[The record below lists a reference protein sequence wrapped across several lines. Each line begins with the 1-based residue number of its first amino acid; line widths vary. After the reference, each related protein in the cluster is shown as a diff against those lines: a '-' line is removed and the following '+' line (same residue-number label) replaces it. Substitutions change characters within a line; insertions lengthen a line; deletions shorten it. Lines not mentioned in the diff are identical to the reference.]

1 MVLRLGTAC
10 LLLALTVTPAI
21 AHAQVHAQ
29 VSDAD
34 RATAR
39 SLAVEG
45 QEALDRKDFPTALD
59 RFQRAD
65 AIIHAPT
72 LLLGVARAQ
81 VGLGQW
87 IAAQESYNRILR
99 EGAPEGSPEPF
110 FEALDAARKELDA
123 LAPRIPQVLITVQGA
138 EAAEVTIDGEPVPR
152 AAIGVKRPV
161 DPGEHIIRATAEGRV
176 PVKVEIE
183 VAEGTTREVPLEL
196 SPIPRPASAARPR
209 APIMLPPPAEGTT
222 ASGDSRAIFGIAALG
237 LGGLGLAV
245 GGVAGVYAVMQ
256 HGDLLDACPDR
267 RCDASLQGD
276 IDSYHTLGT
285 ISTIGL
291 AVGAASAGV
300 GAYLLLTAPRSPQ
313 PAQIAIAPMIGL
325 GHIGAMGRF

>member
-1 MVLRLGTAC
+1 
-10 LLLALTVTPAI
+10 LLFALIATPAV
-21 AHAQVHAQ
+21 ARAQI
-29 VSDAD
+29 SDAD

-59 RFQRAD
+59 RFHRAD

-81 VGLGQW
+81 VGMGQW

-138 EAAEVTIDGEPVPR
+138 DAAEVTIDGEPVPR

-161 DPGEHIIRATAEGRV
+161 DPGTHIIRAKAEGRA
-176 PVKVEIE
+176 PVMVEVE

-196 SPIPRPASAARPR
+196 WPIVRPSSAARPR
-209 APIMLPPPAEGTT
+209 APVVTLPPPDAGAT
-222 ASGDSRAIFGIAALG
+222 APGDGRMMFGVAALG

-245 GGVAGVYAVMQ
+245 GGVAGVFAMLQ
-256 HGDLLDACPDR
+256 HGDLTEACPDQQ
-267 RCDASLQGD
+267 CDPSLQGD

-285 ISTIGL
+285 VSTVAF

-300 GAYLLLTAPRSPQ
+300 GAYLLLSAPKSPAR
-313 PAQIAIAPMIGL
+313 AQISISPVIGL
-325 GHIGAMGRF
+325 GHVGAMGRF